1 MANKVQAKYDELDQI
16 SGRLADGSARVGD
29 MIAKLRSQ
37 VDVLEGGAWLG
48 RGSDSFYAEMGD
60 LMFPSLK
67 KLEDA
72 LENASKVLRQAA
84 DRLKSAEQEA
94 SNRFR
99 A

>member
-16 SGRLADGSARVGD
+16 SGRLSEGSNRVSE
-29 MIAKLRSQ
+29 MQAKLRSQ
-37 VDVLEGGAWLG
+37 IDVLQGGGWIG
-48 RGSDSFYAEMGD
+48 RGSDAFYNEMED
-60 LMFPSLK
+60 TVLPAVK

-94 SNRFR
+94 SARFR